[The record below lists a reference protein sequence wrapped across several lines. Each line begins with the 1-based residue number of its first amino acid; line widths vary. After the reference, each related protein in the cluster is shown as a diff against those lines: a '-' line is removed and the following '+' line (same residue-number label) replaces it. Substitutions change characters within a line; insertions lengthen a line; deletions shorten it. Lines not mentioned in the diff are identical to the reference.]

1 MILDFFSCCGTVA
14 SVMAAQNDIML
25 NGAPY
30 GLAEPCSVSRLLE
43 LLNMKGKPVV
53 VEHNGAALLPQDF
66 SRVTVSPGDRVEIVS
81 IVAGG

>member
-1 MILDFFSCCGTVA
+1 MFLDSPARCGILA
-14 SVMAAQNDIML
+14 PAMAAQNDITL

-43 LLNMKGKPVV
+43 LLSLNNTPVV
-53 VEHNGAALLPQDF
+53 VEHNGCALLPQDF
-66 SRVTVSPGDRVEIVS
+66 PGVTVAPGDRVEIVS

>member
-1 MILDFFSCCGTVA
+1 MFLDSPSRCGILVFA
-14 SVMAAQNDIML
+14 MAAQNDIML

-43 LLNMKGKPVV
+43 LLNLNNQPVV
-53 VEHNGAALLPQDF
+53 VEHNGCALLPQDF
-66 SRVTVSPGDRVEIVS
+66 PRATVAPGDRVEIVS

>member
-1 MILDFFSCCGTVA
+1 MFLDFSTRCGMVTSA
-14 SVMAAQNDIML
+14 MAAQNEITL

-43 LLNMKGKPVV
+43 PLNMNGKPVV
-53 VEHNGAALLPQDF
+53 VEHNSSALLPQDF
-66 SRVTVSPGDRVEIVS
+66 FRAQATFGDRVEILS